1 MSKSELEIKDFE
13 YYVVL
18 MDSNE
23 NYVISYGYEQR
34 PAIIDLKFMFEQLIT
49 DKTSGL
55 HEAIPDF
62 KKVIDYVS
70 IDIMNH
76 KKFVKYMEKQE
87 TIANKKE
94 AKAKSKKGKK

>member
-1 MSKSELEIKDFE
+1 MSKIELEIKDFE

-62 KKVIDYVS
+62 EKVIDYVS

-76 KKFVKYMEKQE
+76 KKFLKYMEKQE
-87 TIANKKE
+87 KK
-94 AKAKSKKGKK
+94 ADKADKKKKKRK

>member
-1 MSKSELEIKDFE
+1 MSKNKLEIQDFE

-18 MDSNE
+18 MDSND

-34 PAIIDLKFMFEQLIT
+34 PAIIDLKFMFEQIIS

-62 KKVIDYVS
+62 EKVIDYVS
-70 IDIMNH
+70 VDIMNH
-76 KKFVKYMEKQE
+76 KKFMKYMDKQDAKDAKAEKK
-87 TIANKKE
+87 NKK
-94 AKAKSKKGKK
+94 

>member
-1 MSKSELEIKDFE
+1 MGKKSELEIKDFE

-18 MDSNE
+18 MDSND

-34 PAIIDLKFMFEQLIT
+34 PAIIDLKYMFEQIIA

-55 HEAIPDF
+55 HSAIPDF
-62 KKVIDYVS
+62 EKVIDYVS
-70 IDIMNH
+70 VDIMNH

-87 TIANKKE
+87 ENADKAEKKT
-94 AKAKSKKGKK
+94 KKKK

>member
-1 MSKSELEIKDFE
+1 MKKQKKMEIKDFE

-18 MDSNE
+18 MDSND

-34 PAIIDLKFMFEQLIT
+34 PAIIDMKYMFEQIMS

-62 KKVIDYVS
+62 EKVIDYVS
-70 IDIMNH
+70 VDIMKH
-76 KKFVKYMEKQE
+76 KRFIKYMDKQE
-87 TIANKKE
+87 EKTKK
-94 AKAKSKKGKK
+94 KK